1 MNKRKS
7 SKVIT
12 IMLCSTFIIG
22 AIPSVSFAESKYQ
35 SEIDRIIKKRS
46 EVKDKTDATKNKI
59 ADIKHDQ
66 QEVVAELKKLD
77 AQMKLTK
84 QKVSQTE
91 DAVSDGKKQIS
102 KLKEEIKFIEERIK
116 SREELLKNRMRSLQ
130 KAGGMVS
137 YIDVILGANSFG
149 DLIQRMNAVQT
160 IMKADEDIINQ
171 QNLDLKEVSAKKDDL
186 TKKQAKIERD
196 LANLKSLNNQLA
208 SQVSEKNELM
218 ASLKAKESE
227 AHEDVLDLT
236 EQDQLLAS
244 QQAAM
249 QKALE
254 IAKKQAAERAA
265 AEARQKAEA
274 KRKAEAE
281 AAAKSKKPS
290 TSTNHS
296 NGSGSS
302 SSSVNASNSDSTS
315 SSENTPTVSSGN
327 FTRPANG
334 YVSSGFGQRSFEGG
348 EFHEGV
354 DIASAGS
361 VPVVAAGDGVVIRAY
376 VSSSYGNCV
385 FITHNINGQVWT
397 TVYAHLASF
406 NVSTGQTVSKGM
418 KIGYMGNTGHSTG
431 QHLHFELHKGEWNYA
446 KSNAVN
452 PMSYINF

>member
-1 MNKRKS
+1 MSKRKS

-12 IMLCSTFIIG
+12 IMLCSTFIVG

-35 SEIDRIIKKRS
+35 SEIDRIKKKRS
-46 EVKDKTDATKNKI
+46 EVKDKTDATNNKI
-59 ADIKHDQ
+59 AEIKHDQ
-66 QEVVAELKKLD
+66 QEVVAELEKLD
-77 AQMKLTK
+77 ARMKLTK

-149 DLIQRMNAVQT
+149 DLIQRMSAVQI
-160 IMKADEDIINQ
+160 IMKADEDIIKQ
-171 QNLDLKEVSAKKDDL
+171 QNSDLKEVSNKKDDL
-186 TKKQAKIERD
+186 TIKQAKIERD

-208 SQVSEKNELM
+208 SQVSEKNKLM

-227 AHEDVLDLT
+227 AHEDVLDLK

-265 AEARQKAEA
+265 AEARRKAEA
-274 KRKAEAE
+274 KRKAE

-290 TSTNHS
+290 TSTSHS
-296 NGSGSS
+296 SGSGSS
-302 SSSVNASNSDSTS
+302 SSSGNTGNSDSTGS
-315 SSENTPTVSSGN
+315 SDNTPTVSSGN

-334 YVSSGFGQRSFEGG
+334 YISSGFGQRSFEGG

-385 FITHNINGQVWT
+385 FITHNIDGQVWT

-418 KIGYMGNTGHSTG
+418 KIGYMGNSGHSTG

-446 KSNAVN
+446 KSNAVD
-452 PMSYINF
+452 PMKYINF

>member
-1 MNKRKS
+1 MNRRQS

-12 IMLCSTFIIG
+12 VMLCSTFIIG

-35 SEIDRIIKKRS
+35 SEIDRIKTKRS
-46 EVKDKTDATKNKI
+46 EVKEKTDATNNKI

-66 QEVVAELKKLD
+66 QAVVAELEKLD
-77 AQMKLTK
+77 ARMKVTK
-84 QKVSQTE
+84 QKVNQTE
-91 DAVSDGKKQIS
+91 DAVNSGKVQIS
-102 KLKEEIKFIEERIK
+102 KLKEEIKFIEERIE
-116 SREELLKNRMRSLQ
+116 SRQELLKNRMRSLQ

-149 DLIQRMNAVQT
+149 DLIQRMSAVQT
-160 IMKADEDIINQ
+160 IMKADEDIIKQ
-171 QNLDLKEVSAKKDDL
+171 QNSDLKEVSAKKDDL
-186 TKKQAKIERD
+186 TAKQAKIESD
-196 LANLKSLNNQLA
+196 LASLKRLNNQLT
-208 SQVSEKNELM
+208 SQVSEKNKLM
-218 ASLKAKESE
+218 ASLKERESE
-227 AHEDVLDLT
+227 AHEDVLNLK

-254 IAKKQAAERAA
+254 IAKKQAEERAKKEAAEKAAAAKAA
-265 AEARQKAEA
+265 AEAA

-281 AAAKSKKPS
+281 KNKPS
-290 TSTNHS
+290 TSSSHS
-296 NGSGSS
+296 SGSGSS
-302 SSSVNASNSDSTS
+302 GNSSSSTGSSDS
-315 SSENTPTVSSGN
+315 TPTVSSGN

-334 YVSSGFGQRSFEGG
+334 YISSGFGQRSFEGG

-361 VPVVAAGDGVVIRAY
+361 VPVVAAADGVVIRAY
-376 VSSSYGNCV
+376 VSSTYGNCV
-385 FITHNINGQVWT
+385 FITHNIDGQVWT

-418 KIGYMGNTGHSTG
+418 QIGYMGNSGHSTG

-446 KSNAVN
+446 KTNAVD
-452 PMSYINF
+452 PMKYINF

>member
-7 SKVIT
+7 TKVIT

-35 SEIDRIIKKRS
+35 TEIDRIKKKRS
-46 EVKDKTDATKNKI
+46 EVKDKTDATNNKI

-66 QEVVAELKKLD
+66 HEVVAELEKLD

-84 QKVSQTE
+84 QKVNQTE
-91 DAVSDGKKQIS
+91 NAVSDGKKQIS

-149 DLIQRMNAVQT
+149 DLIQRMTAVQI

-186 TKKQAKIERD
+186 TIKQAKIERD

-208 SQVSEKNELM
+208 SQVSEKNKLM

-227 AHEDVLDLT
+227 AHEDVLDLK
-236 EQDQLLAS
+236 EQDELLAS

-265 AEARQKAEA
+265 AEAKRKAEA
-274 KRKAEAE
+274 KRRAE
-281 AAAKSKKPS
+281 AAAKSKKS
-290 TSTNHS
+290 SASTNHS
-296 NGSGSS
+296 SGSESS
-302 SSSVNASNSDSTS
+302 SSSTNSSNSDSTGS
-315 SSENTPTVSSGN
+315 SDNTPTVSSGN

-334 YVSSGFGQRSFEGG
+334 YISSGFGQRSFEGG

-361 VPVVAAGDGVVIRAY
+361 VPVVAAADGVVIRAY

-385 FITHNINGQVWT
+385 FITHNIDGQVWT

-418 KIGYMGNTGHSTG
+418 QIGYMGNSGHSTG

-446 KSNAVN
+446 KSNAVD
-452 PMSYINF
+452 PMKYINF

>member
-7 SKVIT
+7 TKVIT

-35 SEIDRIIKKRS
+35 SEIDRIKKKRS
-46 EVKDKTDATKNKI
+46 DVKDKTDATNNKI
-59 ADIKHDQ
+59 VDIKHDQ
-66 QEVVAELKKLD
+66 KEVVAELEKLD
-77 AQMKLTK
+77 ARMKLTK

-130 KAGGMVS
+130 KSGGMVS

-149 DLIQRMNAVQT
+149 DLIQRMTAVQI
-160 IMKADEDIINQ
+160 IMKADEDIIKQ
-171 QNLDLKEVSAKKDDL
+171 QNLDLQDVSAKKDDL
-186 TKKQAKIERD
+186 TIKQAKIERD
-196 LANLKSLNNQLA
+196 LTNLKSLNNQLA
-208 SQVSEKNELM
+208 SQVSEKNKLM

-227 AHEDVLDLT
+227 AHEDVLDLK

-265 AEARQKAEA
+265 AEAR
-274 KRKAEAE
+274 RKAEANRRVE

-296 NGSGSS
+296 SGSESSNGSTNS
-302 SSSVNASNSDSTS
+302 SNSDSTGS
-315 SSENTPTVSSGN
+315 SDNTPTVSSGN

-376 VSSSYGNCV
+376 VSSTYGNCV
-385 FITHNINGQVWT
+385 FITHNIDGQVWT

-418 KIGYMGNTGHSTG
+418 QIGYMGSTGHSTG

-446 KSNAVN
+446 KSNAVD
-452 PMSYINF
+452 PMKYINF